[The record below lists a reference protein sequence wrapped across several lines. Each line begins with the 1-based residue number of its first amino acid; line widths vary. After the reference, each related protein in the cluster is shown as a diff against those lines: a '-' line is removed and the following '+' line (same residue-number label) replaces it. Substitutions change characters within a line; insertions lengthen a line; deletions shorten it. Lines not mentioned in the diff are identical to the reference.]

1 MKKLLR
7 EIEGEIDLNF
17 RKRMMSFKEFCE
29 NVYDPLKL
37 SESLHFEKKED
48 EEFKKTVSRRMRPKG
63 RRD

>member
-37 SESLHFEKKED
+37 SESLHFEKKRM
-48 EEFKKTVSRRMRPKG
+48 KSLRRL
-63 RRD
+63 